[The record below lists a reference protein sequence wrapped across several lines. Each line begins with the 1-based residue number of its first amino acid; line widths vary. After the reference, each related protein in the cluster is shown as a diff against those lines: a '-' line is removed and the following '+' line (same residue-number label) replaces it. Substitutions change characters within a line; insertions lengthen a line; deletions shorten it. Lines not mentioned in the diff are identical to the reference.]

1 MNNIYNILL
10 VSSLSLGSV
19 SAFAQKDTTLQQSMV
34 VERDFSPIV
43 RDANKIDQQPKQEE
57 IAIKKSATRYAD
69 WLAPTATSSEVGVM
83 PAGQVIAT
91 DNPESGFIKF
101 SAGNYINADLSAGVS
116 YKDFFAELNGFATQG
131 DLDLPYLMF
140 SPSMTSPENG
150 QLSAGTWESRMMNG
164 DVKLGIDHIFLNSSR
179 VRAYV
184 CASGRNYNM
193 MNAEFIPTALV
204 NPDLVGQYDLLYYYN
219 PVNDPKQKAGRIGAG
234 VAFDINTLSLYLQYH
249 RDAENLFGCSENSF
263 LLGGKYGWYDNDEW
277 NFTAALNL
285 GMQLGE
291 ENTFSFMPEIEY
303 SRFGST
309 SRSRFYINA
318 KAGVSRFELYDMLSV
333 MPMALN
339 VWNYGKETNL
349 FDVTLGYENNDNGS
363 FHYGAYIGA
372 ALTGDRLDAEMS
384 ATWSLEEMDSEF
396 YDPPSKNYPAT
407 FARLVQDD
415 EFEFTAGAYMNY
427 EYSKYFKTKAGVK
440 FSSNPRFGGE
450 KLNVG
455 LHFLSNPSSKLSLD
469 LGFDG
474 GIDRKMA
481 YCTNYVESADD
492 KLKRYE
498 TDVDLGN
505 ILDLNFRADYQ
516 LMDNLNIFINGK
528 NLLNNEYQLWAGV
541 PAQKIN
547 IHAGFKWRF

>member
-57 IAIKKSATRYAD
+57 IAIRKSATRYAD

-131 DLDLPYLMF
+131 DLDLPYAIF
-140 SPSMTSPENG
+140 SPTSSGTEKG
-150 QLSAGTWESRMMNG
+150 QLSSGTWENRMMNG

-179 VRAYV
+179 VRAYI

-193 MNAEFIPTALV
+193 MNMKLLPAAMVDPDFINDNDFL
-204 NPDLVGQYDLLYYYN
+204 YDISSLN
-219 PVNDPKQKAGRIGAG
+219 ENNKQKAGRLGAG
-234 VAFDINTLSLYLQYH
+234 VIYDVNNLSLDIQYY
-249 RDAENLFGCSENSF
+249 RDAEDLFGTSENSIR
-263 LLGGKYGWYDNDEW
+263 LGGKYGWYDNDEW
-277 NFTAALNL
+277 NFVASLNL
-285 GMQLGE
+285 GMQFGE
-291 ENTFSFMPEIEY
+291 ENTFVFLPEIEY

-309 SRSRFYINA
+309 SLSRFYVNA
-318 KAGVSRFELYDMLSV
+318 KAGVSRYELYDLLSV
-333 MPMALN
+333 MPMASNLMDN
-339 VWNYGKETNL
+339 GKETTL

-372 ALTGDRLDAEMS
+372 ALISDLLDAEMS
-384 ATWSLEEMDSEF
+384 D
-396 YDPPSKNYPAT
+396 T
-407 FARLVQDD
+407 FAQLVQDD
-415 EFEFTAGAYMNY
+415 EFEFKAGAYMDY

-474 GIDRKMA
+474 GIDRKMV

-528 NLLNNEYQLWAGV
+528 NLLNNEYQMWAGV

>member
-1 MNNIYNILL
+1 MKNIYNILL

-57 IAIKKSATRYAD
+57 IAIRKSATRYAD

-91 DNPESGFIKF
+91 DNPEYGFINF
-101 SAGNYINADLSAGVS
+101 SAGNYINADLKAGVS

-131 DLDLPYLMF
+131 DLDLPYAVY
-140 SPSMTSPENG
+140 SPSMTSTENG
-150 QLSAGTWESRMMNG
+150 QLSSGTWENRMMNG

-179 VRAYV
+179 VRAYI

-193 MNAEFIPTALV
+193 MNMKLLPAAMVDPDFINDNDFL
-204 NPDLVGQYDLLYYYN
+204 YDISSLN
-219 PVNDPKQKAGRIGAG
+219 EDNKQKAGRLGAG
-234 VAFDINTLSLYLQYH
+234 VIYDINAFSIDLQYL
-249 RDAENLFGCSENSF
+249 RDAEKLFDCSENTVK
-263 LLGGKYGWYDNDEW
+263 LGGKYGWYDDDKK
-277 NFTAALNL
+277 NFTIALNL
-285 GMQLGE
+285 GMQFGE
-291 ENTFSFMPEIEY
+291 ENNFTCMPEIEY

-309 SRSRFYINA
+309 SLSRFYVNA
-318 KAGVSRFELYDMLSV
+318 KAGVSRYELYDLLSV
-333 MPMALN
+333 MPMASNLMDN
-339 VWNYGKETNL
+339 GKETTL

-372 ALTGDRLDAEMS
+372 ALISDLLDAEMS
-384 ATWSLEEMDSEF
+384 D
-396 YDPPSKNYPAT
+396 T
-407 FARLVQDD
+407 FAQLVQDD
-415 EFEFTAGAYMNY
+415 EFEFKAGAYMDY

-492 KLKRYE
+492 QLKRYE

-516 LMDNLNIFINGK
+516 IMDNLNIFINGK

>member
-1 MNNIYNILL
+1 MKNIYNILL

-131 DLDLPYLMF
+131 DLDLPYAVY
-140 SPSMTSPENG
+140 SPSMTSTENG
-150 QLSAGTWESRMMNG
+150 QLSSGTWENRMMNG

-179 VRAYV
+179 VRAYI

-193 MNAEFIPTALV
+193 MNMKLLPAAMVDPDFINDNDFL
-204 NPDLVGQYDLLYYYN
+204 YDISSLN
-219 PVNDPKQKAGRIGAG
+219 EDDKQKAGRLGAG
-234 VAFDINTLSLYLQYH
+234 VIYDINAFSIDLQYL
-249 RDAENLFGCSENSF
+249 RDAEKLFDCSENTVK
-263 LLGGKYGWYDNDEW
+263 LGGKYGWYDDDKK
-277 NFTAALNL
+277 NFTIALNL
-285 GMQLGE
+285 GMQFGE
-291 ENTFSFMPEIEY
+291 ENNFTCMPEIEY

-309 SRSRFYINA
+309 SLSRFYVNA
-318 KAGVSRFELYDMLSV
+318 KAGVSRYELFDLLSV
-333 MPMALN
+333 MPMASNL
-339 VWNYGKETNL
+339 WDYSQEATL
-349 FDVTLGYENNDNGS
+349 FDVTLGYENNDKGS

-372 ALTGDRLDAEMS
+372 ALIGDRLDAEMS
-384 ATWSLEEMDSEF
+384 D
-396 YDPPSKNYPAT
+396 T
-407 FARLVQDD
+407 FAQLIQDD
-415 EFEFTAGAYMNY
+415 EFEFKAGAYMDY

-492 KLKRYE
+492 QLKRYE

>member
-1 MNNIYNILL
+1 MKNIYNILL

-57 IAIKKSATRYAD
+57 IEIKKSATRYAD

-131 DLDLPYLMF
+131 DLDLPYAVY
-140 SPSMTSPENG
+140 SPSMTSTENG
-150 QLSAGTWESRMMNG
+150 QLSSGTWENRMMNG

-179 VRAYV
+179 VRAYI

-193 MNAEFIPTALV
+193 MNLKLLPAAMVDPDFINGNDFL
-204 NPDLVGQYDLLYYYN
+204 YDISSLN
-219 PVNDPKQKAGRIGAG
+219 EDDKQKAGRLGAG
-234 VAFDINTLSLYLQYH
+234 VIYDINAFSIDLQYL
-249 RDAENLFGCSENSF
+249 RDAEKLFDCSENTVK
-263 LLGGKYGWYDNDEW
+263 LGGKYGWYDDDKK
-277 NFTAALNL
+277 NFTIALNL
-285 GMQLGE
+285 GMQFGE
-291 ENTFSFMPEIEY
+291 ENNFTCMPEIEY

-309 SRSRFYINA
+309 SLSRFYVNA
-318 KAGVSRFELYDMLSV
+318 KAGVSRYELFDLLSV
-333 MPMALN
+333 MPMASNL
-339 VWNYGKETNL
+339 WDYSQEATL

-372 ALTGDRLDAEMS
+372 ALIGDRLDAEMS
-384 ATWSLEEMDSEF
+384 D
-396 YDPPSKNYPAT
+396 T
-407 FARLVQDD
+407 FAQLVQDD
-415 EFEFTAGAYMNY
+415 EFEFTAGAYMDY

-492 KLKRYE
+492 QLKRYE

>member
-1 MNNIYNILL
+1 
-10 VSSLSLGSV
+10 
-19 SAFAQKDTTLQQSMV
+19 
-34 VERDFSPIV
+34 
-43 RDANKIDQQPKQEE
+43 
-57 IAIKKSATRYAD
+57 
-69 WLAPTATSSEVGVM
+69 
-83 PAGQVIAT
+83 
-91 DNPESGFIKF
+91 
-101 SAGNYINADLSAGVS
+101 
-116 YKDFFAELNGFATQG
+116 
-131 DLDLPYLMF
+131 
-140 SPSMTSPENG
+140 
-150 QLSAGTWESRMMNG
+150 MNG

-179 VRAYV
+179 VRAYI

-193 MNAEFIPTALV
+193 MNLKLLPAAMVDPDFINGNDFL
-204 NPDLVGQYDLLYYYN
+204 YDISSLN
-219 PVNDPKQKAGRIGAG
+219 EDDKQKAGRLGAG
-234 VAFDINTLSLYLQYH
+234 VIYDINAFSIDLQYL
-249 RDAENLFGCSENSF
+249 RDAEKLFDCSENTVK
-263 LLGGKYGWYDNDEW
+263 LGGKYGWYDDDKK
-277 NFTAALNL
+277 NFTIALNL
-285 GMQLGE
+285 GMQFGE
-291 ENTFSFMPEIEY
+291 ENNFTCMPEIEY

-309 SRSRFYINA
+309 SLSRFYVNA
-318 KAGVSRFELYDMLSV
+318 KAGVSRYELFDLLSV
-333 MPMALN
+333 MPMASNL
-339 VWNYGKETNL
+339 WDYSQEATL

-372 ALTGDRLDAEMS
+372 ALIGDRLDAEMS
-384 ATWSLEEMDSEF
+384 D
-396 YDPPSKNYPAT
+396 T
-407 FARLVQDD
+407 FAQLVQDD
-415 EFEFTAGAYMNY
+415 EFEFTAGAYMDY

-492 KLKRYE
+492 QLKRYE

-547 IHAGFKWRF
+547 IHAGFQWRF

>member
-1 MNNIYNILL
+1 MKNIYNILL

-101 SAGNYINADLSAGVS
+101 SAGNYINADLKAGVS

-131 DLDLPYLMF
+131 DLDLPYAVY
-140 SPSMTSPENG
+140 SPSMTSTENG
-150 QLSAGTWESRMMNG
+150 QLSSGTWENRMMNG

-179 VRAYV
+179 VRAYI

-193 MNAEFIPTALV
+193 MNMKLFPAEIV
-204 NPDLVGQYDLLYYYN
+204 SPDLNNGNDFLYDISSLN
-219 PVNDPKQKAGRIGAG
+219 EDDKQKAGRLGAG
-234 VAFDINTLSLYLQYH
+234 VIYDINAFSIDLQYL
-249 RDAENLFGCSENSF
+249 RDAEKLFDCSENTVK
-263 LLGGKYGWYDNDEW
+263 LGGKYGWYDDDKK
-277 NFTAALNL
+277 NFTVALNL
-285 GMQLGE
+285 GMQFGE
-291 ENTFSFMPEIEY
+291 KDYFTCMPEIEY

-309 SRSRFYINA
+309 SLSRFYVNA
-318 KAGVSRFELYDMLSV
+318 KAGVSRYELFDLLSV
-333 MPMALN
+333 MPMASNL
-339 VWNYGKETNL
+339 WDYSQEATL

-372 ALTGDRLDAEMS
+372 ALIGDRLDAEMS
-384 ATWSLEEMDSEF
+384 D
-396 YDPPSKNYPAT
+396 T
-407 FARLVQDD
+407 FAQLVQDD
-415 EFEFTAGAYMNY
+415 EFEFKAGAYMDY

-492 KLKRYE
+492 QLKRYE

>member
-1 MNNIYNILL
+1 MKNIYNILL

-91 DNPESGFIKF
+91 DNPEYGFIKF
-101 SAGNYINADLSAGVS
+101 SAGNYINADLKAGVS

-131 DLDLPYLMF
+131 DLDLPYAIF
-140 SPSMTSPENG
+140 SPASTGTEKG
-150 QLSAGTWESRMMNG
+150 QLSSGTWENRMMNG

-179 VRAYV
+179 VRAYI

-193 MNAEFIPTALV
+193 MNMKLFPAEIV
-204 NPDLVGQYDLLYYYN
+204 SPDLNNGNDFLYDISSLN
-219 PVNDPKQKAGRIGAG
+219 EDNKQKAGRLGAG
-234 VAFDINTLSLYLQYH
+234 VIYDINAFSIDLQYL
-249 RDAENLFGCSENSF
+249 RDAEKLFDCSENTVK
-263 LLGGKYGWYDNDEW
+263 LGGKYGWYDDDKK
-277 NFTAALNL
+277 NFTIALNL
-285 GMQLGE
+285 GMQFGE
-291 ENTFSFMPEIEY
+291 ENNFTCMPEIEY

-309 SRSRFYINA
+309 SLSRFYVNA
-318 KAGVSRFELYDMLSV
+318 KAGVSRYELFDLLSV
-333 MPMALN
+333 MPMASNL
-339 VWNYGKETNL
+339 WDYSQEATL

-372 ALTGDRLDAEMS
+372 ALIGDRLDAEMS
-384 ATWSLEEMDSEF
+384 D
-396 YDPPSKNYPAT
+396 T
-407 FARLVQDD
+407 FAQLVQDD
-415 EFEFTAGAYMNY
+415 EFEFTAGAYMDY

-492 KLKRYE
+492 QLKRYE

-547 IHAGFKWRF
+547 IHAGFMWRF

>member
-1 MNNIYNILL
+1 MKNVYNILL
-10 VSSLSLGSV
+10 VSSLSLVSV

-91 DNPESGFIKF
+91 DNPEYGFIKF
-101 SAGNYINADLSAGVS
+101 SAGNYINADLKAGVS

-131 DLDLPYLMF
+131 DLDLPYAIF
-140 SPSMTSPENG
+140 SPASSGTDKG
-150 QLSAGTWESRMMNG
+150 QLSSGTWENRMMIG

-179 VRAYV
+179 VRAYI

-193 MNAEFIPTALV
+193 MNMKLFPAEIV
-204 NPDLVGQYDLLYYYN
+204 SPDLNNGNDFLYDISSLN
-219 PVNDPKQKAGRIGAG
+219 ENDKQKAGRLGAG
-234 VAFDINTLSLYLQYH
+234 VIYDVNDLSLDIQYY
-249 RDAENLFGCSENSF
+249 RDAEDLFGTSENSIR
-263 LLGGKYGWYDNDEW
+263 LGGKYGWYDNDEW
-277 NFTAALNL
+277 NVVASLNL
-285 GMQLGE
+285 GMQFGE
-291 ENTFSFMPEIEY
+291 ENTFVFLPEIEY

-309 SRSRFYINA
+309 SLSRFYVNA
-318 KAGVSRFELYDMLSV
+318 KAGVSRFEIYDLLSV
-333 MPMALN
+333 MPMASNLMDN
-339 VWNYGKETNL
+339 GKETTL
-349 FDVTLGYENNDNGS
+349 FDITLGYENNDNGS

-372 ALTGDRLDAEMS
+372 ALIGDRLDAEMS
-384 ATWSLEEMDSEF
+384 D
-396 YDPPSKNYPAT
+396 T
-407 FARLVQDD
+407 FAQLVQDD
-415 EFEFTAGAYMNY
+415 EFEFTAGAYMDY

-492 KLKRYE
+492 QLKRYE

-516 LMDNLNIFINGK
+516 FMDNLNIFINGK

-541 PAQKIN
+541 PAQRIN

>member
-57 IAIKKSATRYAD
+57 IAIRKSATRYAD

-131 DLDLPYLMF
+131 DLDLPYATF
-140 SPSMTSPENG
+140 SPASTGTEKG
-150 QLSAGTWESRMMNG
+150 QLSSDTWESRMMNG

-179 VRAYV
+179 VRAYI

-193 MNAEFIPTALV
+193 MNLKLLPAAMVDPDFINDNDFL
-204 NPDLVGQYDLLYYYN
+204 YDISSLN
-219 PVNDPKQKAGRIGAG
+219 ENNKQKAGRLGAG
-234 VAFDINTLSLYLQYH
+234 VIYDVNNLSLDIQYY
-249 RDAENLFGCSENSF
+249 RDAEDLFGTSENSIR
-263 LLGGKYGWYDNDEW
+263 LGGKYGWYDNDEW
-277 NFTAALNL
+277 NFVASLNL
-285 GMQLGE
+285 GMQFGE
-291 ENTFSFMPEIEY
+291 ENTFVFLPEIEY

-309 SRSRFYINA
+309 SLSRFYVNA
-318 KAGVSRFELYDMLSV
+318 KAGVSRYELYDLLSV
-333 MPMALN
+333 MPMASNLMDN
-339 VWNYGKETNL
+339 GKETTL

-372 ALTGDRLDAEMS
+372 ALISDLLDAEMS
-384 ATWSLEEMDSEF
+384 D
-396 YDPPSKNYPAT
+396 T
-407 FARLVQDD
+407 FAQLVQDD
-415 EFEFTAGAYMNY
+415 EFEFKAGAYMDY

-474 GIDRKMA
+474 GIDRKMV

-528 NLLNNEYQLWAGV
+528 NLLNNEYQMWAGV

>member
-1 MNNIYNILL
+1 MKNIYNILL

-57 IAIKKSATRYAD
+57 ITIKKSATRYAD

-83 PAGQVIAT
+83 PAGQVVAT
-91 DNPESGFIKF
+91 DNPEYGFIKF
-101 SAGNYINADLSAGVS
+101 SAGNYVNADLKAGVS
-116 YKDFFAELNGFATQG
+116 YKDFFAELSGFATKG
-131 DLDLPYLMF
+131 DLDLPF
-140 SPSMTSPENG
+140 APHNPDSQTSTD
-150 QLSAGTWESRMMNG
+150 TWESSMMTG
-164 DVKLGIDHIFLNSSR
+164 DFKMGIDHIFLNSSR

-184 CASGRNYNM
+184 CAGGRNYNM
-193 MNAEFIPTALV
+193 MNAEFFPTALV
-204 NPDLVGQYDLLYYYN
+204 NPDLVGQYDLLYHNN
-219 PVNDPKQKAGRIGAG
+219 PQNDPKQKAGRIGAG
-234 VAFDINTLSLYLQYH
+234 VAFDFNALSLDLQYH

-291 ENTFSFMPEIEY
+291 ENTFSFMPEIEF

-384 ATWSLEEMDSEF
+384 ATWSLEEMESEF
-396 YDPPSKNYPAT
+396 YEPMSKDYPAT

-415 EFEFTAGAYMNY
+415 AFEFKAGAYMDY
-427 EYSKYFKTKAGVK
+427 EYSRYFKAKAGVK
-440 FSSNPRFGGE
+440 FNSNPRFGGE

-455 LHFLSNPSSKLSLD
+455 LHFLSNPTSRLSLD

-474 GIDRKMA
+474 GIGREMVFSNYDLASSSDDRK
-481 YCTNYVESADD
+481 
-492 KLKRYE
+492 KYE
-498 TDVDLGN
+498 TDIDLEN
-505 ILDLNFRADYQ
+505 ILDLSFRADYQ
-516 LMDNLNIFINGK
+516 LMDNLNIFVHGK

-547 IHAGFKWRF
+547 IHGGFNWRF

>member
-1 MNNIYNILL
+1 MNMKLL
-10 VSSLSLGSV
+10 PAAMVDPDFINGNDFLYDISSLNE
-19 SAFAQKDTTLQQSMV
+19 D
-34 VERDFSPIV
+34 D
-43 RDANKIDQQPKQEE
+43 
-57 IAIKKSATRYAD
+57 
-69 WLAPTATSSEVGVM
+69 
-83 PAGQVIAT
+83 
-91 DNPESGFIKF
+91 
-101 SAGNYINADLSAGVS
+101 
-116 YKDFFAELNGFATQG
+116 
-131 DLDLPYLMF
+131 
-140 SPSMTSPENG
+140 
-150 QLSAGTWESRMMNG
+150 
-164 DVKLGIDHIFLNSSR
+164 
-179 VRAYV
+179 
-184 CASGRNYNM
+184 
-193 MNAEFIPTALV
+193 
-204 NPDLVGQYDLLYYYN
+204 
-219 PVNDPKQKAGRIGAG
+219 KQKAGRLGAG
-234 VAFDINTLSLYLQYH
+234 VIYDINAFSIDLQYL
-249 RDAENLFGCSENSF
+249 RDAEKLFDCSENTVK
-263 LLGGKYGWYDNDEW
+263 LGGKYGWYDDDKK
-277 NFTAALNL
+277 NFTIALNL
-285 GMQLGE
+285 GMQFGE
-291 ENTFSFMPEIEY
+291 ENNFTCMPEIEY

-309 SRSRFYINA
+309 SLSRFYVNA
-318 KAGVSRFELYDMLSV
+318 KAGVSRYELFDLLSV
-333 MPMALN
+333 MPMASNL
-339 VWNYGKETNL
+339 WDYSQEATL

-372 ALTGDRLDAEMS
+372 ALIGDRLDAEMS
-384 ATWSLEEMDSEF
+384 D
-396 YDPPSKNYPAT
+396 T
-407 FARLVQDD
+407 FAQLIQDD
-415 EFEFTAGAYMNY
+415 EFEFKAGAYMDY

-492 KLKRYE
+492 QLKRYE

>member
-1 MNNIYNILL
+1 MKNIYNILL

-131 DLDLPYLMF
+131 DLDLPYAVY
-140 SPSMTSPENG
+140 SPSMTSTENG
-150 QLSAGTWESRMMNG
+150 QLSSGTWENRMMNG

-179 VRAYV
+179 VRAYI

-193 MNAEFIPTALV
+193 MNMKLLPAAMVDPDFINDNDFL
-204 NPDLVGQYDLLYYYN
+204 YDISSLN
-219 PVNDPKQKAGRIGAG
+219 EDDKQKAGRLGAG
-234 VAFDINTLSLYLQYH
+234 VIYDVNDLSLDIQYYH
-249 RDAENLFGCSENSF
+249 DAEDLFGTSENSIR
-263 LLGGKYGWYDNDEW
+263 LGGKYGWYDNDEW
-277 NFTAALNL
+277 NFVASLNL
-285 GMQLGE
+285 GMQFGE
-291 ENTFSFMPEIEY
+291 ENTFVFLPEIEY

-309 SRSRFYINA
+309 SLSRFYVNA
-318 KAGVSRFELYDMLSV
+318 KAGVSRYELFDLLSV
-333 MPMALN
+333 MPMASNL
-339 VWNYGKETNL
+339 WDYSQEATL

-372 ALTGDRLDAEMS
+372 ALIGDRLDAEMS
-384 ATWSLEEMDSEF
+384 D
-396 YDPPSKNYPAT
+396 T
-407 FARLVQDD
+407 FAQLIQDD
-415 EFEFTAGAYMNY
+415 EFEFKAGAYMDY

-492 KLKRYE
+492 QLKRYE

>member
-1 MNNIYNILL
+1 MKNIYNILL

-57 IAIKKSATRYAD
+57 IAIRKSATRYAD

-131 DLDLPYLMF
+131 DLDLPYAVY
-140 SPSMTSPENG
+140 SPSMTSTENG
-150 QLSAGTWESRMMNG
+150 QLSSGTWENRMMNG

-193 MNAEFIPTALV
+193 MNMKLLPAAMVDPDFINDNDFL
-204 NPDLVGQYDLLYYYN
+204 YDISSLN
-219 PVNDPKQKAGRIGAG
+219 EDDKQKAGRLGAG
-234 VAFDINTLSLYLQYH
+234 VIYDVNDLSLDIQYY
-249 RDAENLFGCSENSF
+249 RDAEDLFGTSENSIR
-263 LLGGKYGWYDNDEW
+263 LGGKYGWYDNDEW
-277 NFTAALNL
+277 NFVASLNL
-285 GMQLGE
+285 GMQFGE
-291 ENTFSFMPEIEY
+291 ENTFVFLPEIEY

-309 SRSRFYINA
+309 SLSRFYVNA
-318 KAGVSRFELYDMLSV
+318 KAGVSRYELFDLLSV
-333 MPMALN
+333 MPMASNL
-339 VWNYGKETNL
+339 WDYSQEATL

-372 ALTGDRLDAEMS
+372 ALIGDRLDAEMS
-384 ATWSLEEMDSEF
+384 D
-396 YDPPSKNYPAT
+396 T
-407 FARLVQDD
+407 FAQLIQDD
-415 EFEFTAGAYMNY
+415 EFEFKAGAYMDY

-492 KLKRYE
+492 QLKRYE

>member
-1 MNNIYNILL
+1 MKNIYNILL

-131 DLDLPYLMF
+131 DLDLPYAIF
-140 SPSMTSPENG
+140 SPASTGTEKG
-150 QLSAGTWESRMMNG
+150 QLSSGTWENRMMNG

-179 VRAYV
+179 VRAYI

-193 MNAEFIPTALV
+193 MNMKLLPAAMVDPDFINDNDFL
-204 NPDLVGQYDLLYYYN
+204 YDISSLN
-219 PVNDPKQKAGRIGAG
+219 EDDKQKAGRLGAG
-234 VAFDINTLSLYLQYH
+234 VIYDINAFSIDLQYL
-249 RDAENLFGCSENSF
+249 RDAEKLFDCSENTVK
-263 LLGGKYGWYDNDEW
+263 LGGKYGWYDDDKK
-277 NFTAALNL
+277 NFTIALNL
-285 GMQLGE
+285 GMQFGE
-291 ENTFSFMPEIEY
+291 ENNFTCMPEIEY

-309 SRSRFYINA
+309 SLSRFYVNA
-318 KAGVSRFELYDMLSV
+318 KAGVSRYELFDLLSV
-333 MPMALN
+333 MPMASNL
-339 VWNYGKETNL
+339 WDYSQEATL

-372 ALTGDRLDAEMS
+372 ALIGDRLDAEMS
-384 ATWSLEEMDSEF
+384 D
-396 YDPPSKNYPAT
+396 T
-407 FARLVQDD
+407 FAQLVQDD
-415 EFEFTAGAYMNY
+415 EFEFTAGAYMDY

-481 YCTNYVESADD
+481 YCTNYVESAGDQW
-492 KLKRYE
+492 KRYE

>member
-1 MNNIYNILL
+1 MKNIYNILL

-131 DLDLPYLMF
+131 DLDLPYAVY
-140 SPSMTSPENG
+140 SPSMTSTENG
-150 QLSAGTWESRMMNG
+150 QLSSGTWENRMMNG

-179 VRAYV
+179 VRAYI

-193 MNAEFIPTALV
+193 MNMKLLPAAMVDPDFINDNDFL
-204 NPDLVGQYDLLYYYN
+204 YDISSLN
-219 PVNDPKQKAGRIGAG
+219 EDNKQKAGRLGAG
-234 VAFDINTLSLYLQYH
+234 VIYDINAFSIDLQYL
-249 RDAENLFGCSENSF
+249 RDAEKLFDCSENTVK
-263 LLGGKYGWYDNDEW
+263 LGGKYGWYDDDKK
-277 NFTAALNL
+277 NFTVALNL
-285 GMQLGE
+285 GMQFGE
-291 ENTFSFMPEIEY
+291 ENNFTCMPEIEY

-309 SRSRFYINA
+309 SLSRFYVNA
-318 KAGVSRFELYDMLSV
+318 KAGVSRYELFDLLSV
-333 MPMALN
+333 MPMASNL
-339 VWNYGKETNL
+339 WDYSQEATL

-372 ALTGDRLDAEMS
+372 ALIGDRLDAEMS
-384 ATWSLEEMDSEF
+384 D
-396 YDPPSKNYPAT
+396 T
-407 FARLVQDD
+407 FAQLIQDD
-415 EFEFTAGAYMNY
+415 EFEFKAGAYMDY

-492 KLKRYE
+492 QLKRYE

>member
-1 MNNIYNILL
+1 MKNIYNILL

-140 SPSMTSPENG
+140 SPSMTSTENG
-150 QLSAGTWESRMMNG
+150 QLSSGTWENRMMNG

-193 MNAEFIPTALV
+193 MNMKLLPAAMVDPDFINDNDFL
-204 NPDLVGQYDLLYYYN
+204 YDISSLN
-219 PVNDPKQKAGRIGAG
+219 EDNKQKAGRLGAG
-234 VAFDINTLSLYLQYH
+234 VIYDINAFSIDLQYL
-249 RDAENLFGCSENSF
+249 RDAEKLFDCSENTVK
-263 LLGGKYGWYDNDEW
+263 LGGKYGWYDYDKK
-277 NFTAALNL
+277 NFTIALNL
-285 GMQLGE
+285 GMQFGE
-291 ENTFSFMPEIEY
+291 ENNFTCMPEIEY

-309 SRSRFYINA
+309 SLSRFYVNA
-318 KAGVSRFELYDMLSV
+318 KAGVSRYELFDLLSV
-333 MPMALN
+333 MPMASNL
-339 VWNYGKETNL
+339 WDYSQEATL

-372 ALTGDRLDAEMS
+372 ALIGDRLDAEMS
-384 ATWSLEEMDSEF
+384 D
-396 YDPPSKNYPAT
+396 T
-407 FARLVQDD
+407 FAQLVQDD
-415 EFEFTAGAYMNY
+415 EFEFTAGAYMDY

-492 KLKRYE
+492 QLKRYE

-547 IHAGFKWRF
+547 IHAGFKWRL